1 MIAANAST
9 ASKGGLLAVI
19 RTVFL
24 DVTAWTVDRL
34 NTWVSKHILIL
45 LYVLILRL
53 HYHSEKTTLA
63 CSRSI
68 RRYHNVSA
76 TFLQFTAKR
85 ASSEQAAYQE
95 VVNASL

>member
-53 HYHSEKTTLA
+53 HRRE
-63 CSRSI
+63 SRMLMVRS
-68 RRYHNVSA
+68 
-76 TFLQFTAKR
+76 
-85 ASSEQAAYQE
+85 
-95 VVNASL
+95 